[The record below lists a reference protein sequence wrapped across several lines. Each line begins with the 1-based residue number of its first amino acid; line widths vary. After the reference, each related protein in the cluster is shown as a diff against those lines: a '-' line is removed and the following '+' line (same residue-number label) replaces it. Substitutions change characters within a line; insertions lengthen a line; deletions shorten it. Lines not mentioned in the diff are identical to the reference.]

1 MMSYLYNKKIKK
13 CTIKITSKN
22 IKRCRALWMADKD
35 RYGRITLLFP
45 LDDKKTYEKYGLI
58 EQYYTDAKKYYEEN
72 IKELKELIENINKD
86 LKLVKFSNSFLEE
99 EKERLNY
106 DLKTYEKLLKNL
118 LTNLT
123 IQCNI

>member
-1 MMSYLYNKKIKK
+1 MSYLYNKKLKK

-72 IKELKELIENINKD
+72 IKELKELIENINKE

-118 LTNLT
+118 LTILT
-123 IQCNI
+123 I